1 MRVRCASLLL
11 AACLVLIG
19 CASPLAR
26 TEAIAR
32 AATAQ
37 RFILAGGGF
46 RLLAYYGAGF
56 AASSR
61 LHIYIDHDGRPWRG
75 RQVSD
80 DPTPHDPLAL
90 RLMVQD
96 RTPALY
102 LGRPCHFGL
111 DPRPPCNAWLWTHGR
126 YGEEVVA
133 AMAGAITAFVRE
145 RGFGELVLIG
155 HSGGGTLAVLLAE
168 RLERTVA
175 LVTLA
180 ANLDIDAWAAM
191 HGYTPLA
198 GSLNPASRAPL
209 PPSIAQLHYVGS
221 ADRNVPPALVRD
233 YARRQAAA
241 PVVEV
246 PGFDHAC
253 CWVSAW
259 PELLER
265 APLRKPGR

>member
-1 MRVRCASLLL
+1 MRARCASALL
-11 AACLVLIG
+11 AVCLVLSG

-26 TEAIAR
+26 SDAIAR
-32 AATAQ
+32 AAALE
-37 RFILAGGGF
+37 RLILAGGGF
-46 RLLAYYGAGF
+46 RLLGYYGAGST
-56 AASSR
+56 ASSR
-61 LHIYIDHDGRPWRG
+61 LHVYIDHDGRPWRG

-96 RTPALY
+96 RMPALY

-126 YGEEVVA
+126 YGEEVVG
-133 AMAGAITAFVRE
+133 AMAAAVAAFARE
-145 RGFGELVLIG
+145 RRFDALVLIG

-168 RLERTVA
+168 RLERTAAV
-175 LVTLA
+175 VTLA

-191 HGYTPLA
+191 HAYTPLA

-209 PPSIAQLHYVGS
+209 PASIAQLHYVGS
-221 ADRNVPPALVRD
+221 ADRNVPPVLVRD
-233 YARRQAAA
+233 YAQRQAAA
-241 PVVEV
+241 RIVEV
-246 PGFDHAC
+246 PDFDHVC

-265 APLRKPGR
+265 AALRKADR